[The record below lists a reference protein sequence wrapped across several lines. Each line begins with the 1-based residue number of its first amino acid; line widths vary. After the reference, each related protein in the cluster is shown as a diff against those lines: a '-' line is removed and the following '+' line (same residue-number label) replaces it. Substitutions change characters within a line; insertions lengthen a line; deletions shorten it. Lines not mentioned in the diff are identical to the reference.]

1 MSKRFSGI
9 VCGFL
14 IAMLATSAIS
24 YAAQKTDILN
34 IVYRDI
40 KLKIEEELI
49 TPRDA
54 SGNIVEPFI
63 SDGTTYLPVR
73 AVAEALNR
81 DVSWENKTSTVV
93 ISGKPLKELRLTSQI
108 PFSMNRTRFDV
119 YKSGN
124 FTRLQCYPVAD
135 SIDMSGWYDF
145 SEKIVYDLGGKAEKF
160 TGTLNQP
167 KITASA
173 APSARIKAKIIL
185 RNEKDEVLLETEYVA
200 QGDSALPFEA
210 DVSGCE
216 KLSIE
221 ITGATTAAI
230 SGKSGDGRIKGGEA
244 TIAISNPTLYSTDY

>member
-14 IAMLATSAIS
+14 IAMLTTSAIS

-54 SGNIVEPFI
+54 SGNVVEPFI

-81 DVSWENKTSTVV
+81 DVSWENETSTVV
-93 ISGKPLKELRLTSQI
+93 ISGKPLKELRLASEI
-108 PFSMNRTRFDV
+108 PFSASRTRFDV
-119 YKSGN
+119 YKSGDYTEIRC
-124 FTRLQCYPVAD
+124 FPMAQSR
-135 SIDMSGWYDF
+135 DMSGWYDF
-145 SEKIVYDLGGKAEKF
+145 SEKIVYNLGGKAEKF

-173 APSARIKAKIIL
+173 PTARIKAKIIL

-200 QGDSALPFEA
+200 QGDSPLPFEVN
-210 DVSGCE
+210 VSGCE
-216 KLSIE
+216 KLIIE
-221 ITGATTAAI
+221 FTGITTTQTI
-230 SGKSGDGRIKGGEA
+230 GKSKSETRNNVA